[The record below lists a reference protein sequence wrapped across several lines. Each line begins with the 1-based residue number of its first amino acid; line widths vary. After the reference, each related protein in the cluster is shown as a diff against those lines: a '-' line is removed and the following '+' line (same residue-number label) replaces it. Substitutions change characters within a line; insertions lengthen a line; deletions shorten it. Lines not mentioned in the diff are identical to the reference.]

1 MLRRSV
7 GWGYCER
14 DYDGNFTFMLQHTL
28 VRLVGRVVDSA
39 RDTATCPSAFF
50 NAILSQENELLDGVR
65 GGREVESLH
74 AT

>member
-1 MLRRSV
+1 MLHRSV
-7 GWGYCER
+7 GWGHCER
-14 DYDGNFTFMLQHTL
+14 DCAGKFAFMLYHSL
-28 VRLVGRVVDSA
+28 VILVGRVVDSSC
-39 RDTATCPSAFF
+39 DTATCPSAFF

>member
-1 MLRRSV
+1 M
-7 GWGYCER
+7 GCCER
-14 DYDGNFTFMLQHTL
+14 DCDGELAFALQYDL

-39 RDTATCPSAFF
+39 REPVTCPSAFF

>member
-1 MLRRSV
+1 MLHRSV
-7 GWGYCER
+7 GWGHCER
-14 DYDGNFTFMLQHTL
+14 DCAGKFAFMLYHSL
-28 VRLVGRVVDSA
+28 VILVSS